1 MGTGKGRVMGGG
13 RVGGWEIDWCCLGL
27 LVLGGL
33 AEGARTGGGGW
44 GGVGDW
50 GWESAG
56 LVHDGVAVAAV
67 GEEKVLANG
76 EALLCALAVRCRL
89 DKDDCGEEVLDV
101 PLIAML
107 VDQQSQE

>member
-44 GGVGDW
+44 GGVG
-50 GWESAG
+50 S
-56 LVHDGVAVAAV
+56 V
-67 GEEKVLANG
+67 VLETPAKMPN
-76 EALLCALAVRCRL
+76 
-89 DKDDCGEEVLDV
+89 
-101 PLIAML
+101 
-107 VDQQSQE
+107 